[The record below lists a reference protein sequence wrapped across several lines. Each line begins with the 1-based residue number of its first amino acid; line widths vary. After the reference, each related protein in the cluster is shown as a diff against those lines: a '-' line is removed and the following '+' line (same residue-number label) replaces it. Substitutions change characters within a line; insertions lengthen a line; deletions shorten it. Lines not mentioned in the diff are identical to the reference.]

1 MDDILIDREKEIR
14 IISALASQRKNII
27 IFGEEGVGKTAVINK
42 VLADQFNAKKY
53 LYSEESKTFREALI
67 GLALFGSNTRVKI
80 EEKNILELRKTVY
93 PILDKQPEYI
103 IFDHI
108 GRVEPKYC
116 SFLEYLIERN
126 LPLMVISQGV
136 DKKAIGHLR
145 YLLHCFERVEISN
158 FSRVATDILVDHYIG
173 KFNIK
178 VVELDNFKKA
188 IFHFSNGNP
197 KVVKQICSLS
207 RDTKYSK
214 KGFIDVKLINLDRRI
229 NYTQDQA

>member
-1 MDDILIDREKEIR
+1 MDDILIDREKEVR
-14 IISALASQRKNII
+14 IISALANRRKNII

-53 LYSEESKTFREALI
+53 LYSEESKTFREALM
-67 GLALFGSNTRVKI
+67 GLVLSGSNTRVKV
-80 EEKNILELRKTVY
+80 EEKNILALRKMLYT
-93 PILDKQPEYI
+93 ILEKKPEYI

-116 SFLEYLIERN
+116 SFLEYLIERG
-126 LPLMVISQGV
+126 LPLMIISQGT
-136 DKKAIGHLR
+136 DKKAISHLR
-145 YLLHCFERVEISN
+145 YLLHNFERVQLSN
-158 FSRVATDILVDHYIG
+158 FSRVATDILIDHYIS

-178 VVELDNFKKA
+178 VVDLDNFKKA

-197 KVVKQICSLS
+197 KVVRQICSLS

-229 NYTQDQA
+229 NYTQG

>member
-1 MDDILIDREKEIR
+1 MDDILIDREKEVR
-14 IISALASQRKNII
+14 TISALANQRKNII

-42 VLADQFNAKKY
+42 VLADQFNSKQY
-53 LYSEESKTFREALI
+53 LYSEESKTFREALM
-67 GLALFGSNTRVKI
+67 GLVLSGSNSRGKI
-80 EEKNILELRKTVY
+80 EEKNILALRKILY
-93 PILDKQPEYI
+93 IILDKKPGYI

-116 SFLEYLIERN
+116 SFLEYLIERGF
-126 LPLMVISQGV
+126 PLMIISQGT

-145 YLLHCFERVEISN
+145 YLLHNFERVQLSN
-158 FSRVATDILVDHYIG
+158 FSRVATDILIDHYIS

-178 VVELDNFKKA
+178 VVDLDNFKKA

-197 KVVKQICSLS
+197 KVVRQICSLS

-229 NYTQDQA
+229 NYTQG